1 MTTLTKD
8 QQACVAFPEERNLI
22 VRGVAG
28 SGKSLVLLNRALNL
42 SRKAKANGGAL
53 SIGLFT
59 FANTLV
65 NYTDEV
71 LDVEGEASN
80 SNITVKTLDKV
91 IYALYKDITARSPQ
105 HPYESN
111 KKDKHRPCLD
121 HVIIKHFVN
130 DTEHERILSDDRR
143 DWLMDELCWM
153 KQHSLK
159 TVDEYVAISRRGRGR
174 IPLRTEDRPFVF
186 SIYKAYYQELARR
199 GITTIDMMCETILE
213 RSVEIPDSHRYDVVM
228 IDEAQDLPVNKL
240 KVARALAR
248 ISMTISA
255 DFAQKIYGSAFT
267 WKEIGLE
274 IKGRDSR
281 RLKGTHRNTRQIV
294 DLADSLLKHYT
305 ETPEDDE
312 IFNRDRP
319 EREGAEPKLFYCQ
332 SEDEMRT
339 IVLNLIKNLR
349 SASPRTTVGIL
360 VRDSLVMK
368 IVKRWLENVRID
380 YAPIGD
386 KKIHA
391 LALTPG
397 VKLVTYHSA
406 KGLEFDH
413 VILPMVNDDL
423 FPYTRNETDFS
434 EEATENR
441 MNEARMLLFV
451 GMTRARHTLALL
463 AQESFDVR
471 PSRLLNE
478 LAPDAV
484 EIVR

>member
-1 MTTLTKD
+1 MSSPFKLIAVLVAAGFCVPAAFAADAVTSASVVPAAQKTQDGAVLEGTKTLAAKGGDRLPDNVDAVTSASVVPVQYRQTDWKPSGFTDAKD
-8 QQACVAFPEERNLI
+8 
-22 VRGVAG
+22 
-28 SGKSLVLLNRALNL
+28 KKRALF
-42 SRKAKANGGAL
+42 
-53 SIGLFT
+53 I
-59 FANTLV
+59 
-65 NYTDEV
+65 
-71 LDVEGEASN
+71 LDDPRHESV
-80 SNITVKTLDKV
+80 TYDLCV
-91 IYALYKDITARSPQ
+91 TA
-105 HPYESN
+105 
-111 KKDKHRPCLD
+111 
-121 HVIIKHFVN
+121 
-130 DTEHERILSDDRR
+130 
-143 DWLMDELCWM
+143 M
-153 KQHSLK
+153 KFF
-159 TVDEYVAISRRGRGR
+159 E
-174 IPLRTEDRPFVF
+174 E
-186 SIYKAYYQELARR
+186 
-199 GITTIDMMCETILE
+199 
-213 RSVEIPDSHRYDVVM
+213 
-228 IDEAQDLPVNKL
+228 
-240 KVARALAR
+240 
-248 ISMTISA
+248 
-255 DFAQKIYGSAFT
+255 
-267 WKEIGLE
+267 
-274 IKGRDSR
+274 KGFD
-281 RLKGTHRNTRQIV
+281 
-294 DLADSLLKHYT
+294 
-305 ETPEDDE
+305 
-312 IFNRDRP
+312 
-319 EREGAEPKLFYCQ
+319 
-332 SEDEMRT
+332 
-339 IVLNLIKNLR
+339 LIKNLR